1 MCQEEKIVKN
11 DRKPVICFDFK
22 TKNRIRVH
30 RVTMHLLGDPD
41 YIQILVNPL
50 SKTIAI
56 RRGNSSDPLS
66 IRLKKNMTNKDC
78 YELFSKEL
86 MNSLKLVS
94 SKLKNGKSYRI
105 YGEMD
110 SKKEV
115 AQFKI
120 SDMKIY
126 EEA

>member
-1 MCQEEKIVKN
+1 MAKI

-30 RVTMHLLGDPD
+30 KVTMHLLGDPD
-41 YIQILVNPL
+41 FIQILVNPI
-50 SKTIAI
+50 SQTIAI
-56 RRGNSSDPLS
+56 RRGNSNDPLS

-78 YELFSKEL
+78 YEFFSKEL
-86 MNSLKLVS
+86 MSSFKLVFD
-94 SKLKNGKSYRI
+94 KLKNGNTYRI

-110 SKKEV
+110 SKNEV

-120 SDMKIY
+120 SDLKIY
-126 EEA
+126 EEIQ